1 MSGISVRTL
10 HFYDEVGLLKPAF
23 YRTNGYRFYEE
34 AQLLMLQ
41 QILSYRELGFD
52 LSQIK
57 QTLGRG
63 DSERTAALQSHRE
76 ILQKNKTNTLQALL
90 VEPTKGVFYMRTYTF
105 VYKTT
110 AQLGRV
116 TDDERR
122 TCCREYAKEQAS

>member
-1 MSGISVRTL
+1 
-10 HFYDEVGLLKPAF
+10 LLKPAF

-63 DSERTAALQSHRE
+63 DSERTAALQSQRS
-76 ILQKNKTNTLQALL
+76 LQKNKTNT
-90 VEPTKGVFYMRTYTF
+90 
-105 VYKTT
+105 
-110 AQLGRV
+110 
-116 TDDERR
+116 
-122 TCCREYAKEQAS
+122 